1 MAAKKKPNG
10 KNNGKGNG
18 VAVVKPPAKQEQS
31 KSAGQWQPGQSG
43 NPETKWQPG
52 QSGNPN
58 GRATNPHSLTAAFRE
73 VLGWKISGK
82 IPDSFRQIFPDM
94 PQDPRLELCF
104 AARAAIKAL
113 DIKTGDVMMNVIWE
127 RLDGKVPFPISG
139 PDDGPIPFKLDLS
152 NLPINDLQQLRKIL
166 NKVKEEV

>member
-1 MAAKKKPNG
+1 MAAKKKSNG
-10 KNNGKGNG
+10 KNNGKRNG
-18 VAVVKPPAKQEQS
+18 ADENDVSVKQRDS
-31 KSAGQWQPGQSG
+31 KEASLANLKPWSQGQSG
-43 NPETKWQPG
+43 NPK
-52 QSGNPN
+52 
-58 GRATNPHSLTAAFRE
+58 GRPSNPHSLTVAFRE
-73 VLGWKISGK
+73 VMAWKISGK

-94 PQDPRLELCF
+94 PKDPRLELCF

-113 DIKTGDVMMNVIWE
+113 DIKTGDVMMKEIWE

>member
-1 MAAKKKPNG
+1 MAAKKKSND
-10 KNNGKGNG
+10 KNNGRSNG
-18 VAVVKPPAKQEQS
+18 EVAVKQPPINPADHLKEH
-31 KSAGQWQPGQSG
+31 QWQKGGPSP
-43 NPETKWQPG
+43 NPK
-52 QSGNPN
+52 
-58 GRATNPHSLTAAFRE
+58 GRPSNPHSLTTAFRE
-73 VLGWKISGK
+73 VLQWKISGK

-113 DIKTGDVMMNVIWE
+113 DIKTGDVMMKEIWE

-139 PDDGPIPFKLDLS
+139 PNEGPIPFRLDLS
-152 NLPINDLQQLRKIL
+152 QLPTSDVEELRKIL